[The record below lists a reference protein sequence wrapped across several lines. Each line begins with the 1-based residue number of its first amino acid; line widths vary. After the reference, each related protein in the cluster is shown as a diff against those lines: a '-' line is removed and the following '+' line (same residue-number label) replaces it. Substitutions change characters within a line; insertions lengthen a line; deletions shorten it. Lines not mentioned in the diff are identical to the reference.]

1 MKTYCGNARP
11 FLYTL
16 FDAGD
21 KAAAERIMEAL
32 AEKGHSLWF
41 ADGFSRA
48 EEKRLSR
55 ASALLVILSPR
66 IAESERLKKAVSMAT
81 KADMPIISVFLEDTQ
96 LSPGLS
102 MQLGT
107 TQGILR
113 QNVDEES
120 AFLEKLC
127 ASPVL
132 GALAVTP
139 KQKKAAKRAT
149 LSLAAGAVA
158 VVALVAVLVLLNP
171 LGKRSTGVPVED
183 YMEKLS
189 TTASVQDITTLYVY
203 GSTVCDTY
211 SLSQLTHLP
220 MQPASAV
227 RMDNGE
233 LYQNSELTNAEDFT
247 QFQNLTELCLT
258 GTHITDFSPFAK
270 LTKLKM
276 LDLSCAERFQDADL
290 TPLTLLPEL
299 ETLNL
304 AFTFIQDLTPLR
316 DCPALKT
323 LYLSYNAEWA
333 AQQAELDNVEIIYLG
348 GKASNFASLKAAA
361 EDPSIYN
368 IHVTDSISIPAGET
382 ITLRKNTYMVLDD
395 FQVSFVNRGELNI
408 EGSFQLHSGA
418 AVNHGTIHI
427 KNDGALDLPRA
438 GQQGEADGGLTNQGD
453 LIIDRDGIMMLTN
466 THLLRQNSGR
476 LQNDG
481 EIVMFESGTI
491 AYNGGEIVN
500 NGEIYLARGG
510 YFLDNGREVTGT
522 GEIIPVN

>member
-55 ASALLVILSPR
+55 ASALLVLLSSR

-113 QNVDEES
+113 QNFDEES

-132 GALAVTP
+132 DALAVTP

-158 VVALVAVLVLLNP
+158 VVALVAALVLLNP
-171 LGKRSTGVPVED
+171 LGKRSTGIPVED

-220 MQPASAV
+220 EQAAI

-258 GTHITDFSPFAK
+258 GSRITDFSPFAK

-276 LDLSCAERFQDADL
+276 LDLSCSECFQDVDL

-304 AFTFIQDLTPLR
+304 AFTFIFDLTPLR

-323 LYLSYNAEWA
+323 LYLSYSSEWA
-333 AQQAELDNVEIIYLG
+333 AQEAELENVEIIYLG
-348 GKASNFASLKAAA
+348 GKASNFASLKAAT
-361 EDPSIYN
+361 EDPNIYSTF
-368 IHVTDSISIPAGET
+368 VTDSITIPAGET
-382 ITLRKNTYMVLDD
+382 ITLRKNAYMVSDD
-395 FQVSFVNRGELNI
+395 LQRPFVNRGELNI

-418 AVNHGTIHI
+418 AVNYGTMHI
-427 KNDGALDLPRA
+427 KNGASLDLPRI
-438 GQQGEADGGLTNQGD
+438 GQQGEADDGLTNQGD
-453 LIIDRDGIMMLTN
+453 LIIDRDGVMMILN
-466 THLLRQNSGR
+466 THLLSQNSGR

-522 GEIIPVN
+522 GEIIPVK